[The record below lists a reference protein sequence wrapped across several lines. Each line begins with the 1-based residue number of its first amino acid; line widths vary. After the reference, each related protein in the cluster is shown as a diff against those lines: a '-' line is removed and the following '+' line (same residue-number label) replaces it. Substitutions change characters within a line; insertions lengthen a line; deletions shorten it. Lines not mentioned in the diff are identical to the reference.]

1 MPIYEY
7 GCVACGKHH
16 EIIQKINEPL
26 LTICPACGGKL
37 EKKFSL
43 SGFQLKGGGWYK
55 DGYTSSGV
63 KKSSSGSCSGGSKEC
78 PKKCPQKKEQK

>member
-55 DGYTSSGV
+55 DGYTSSEKTSEKTTPSTPL
-63 KKSSSGSCSGGSKEC
+63 KKPEKSGK
-78 PKKCPQKKEQK
+78 